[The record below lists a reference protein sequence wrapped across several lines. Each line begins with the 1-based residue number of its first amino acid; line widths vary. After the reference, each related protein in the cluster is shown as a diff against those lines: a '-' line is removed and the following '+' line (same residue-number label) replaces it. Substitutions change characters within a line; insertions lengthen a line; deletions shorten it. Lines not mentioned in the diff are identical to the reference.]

1 MLGVLMQTAAK
12 ILGFAVLSLFAAFV
26 WWAFLPAPPPLPDR
40 FLLMFEPIVML
51 MSGRDVH
58 GAEELLDFWEVW
70 CYVFVFLLL
79 ALATIRSISKVRS
92 RVDSADRGRLA

>member
-1 MLGVLMQTAAK
+1 MKTAAK
-12 ILGFAVLSLFAAFV
+12 ILGFAVLSLLVALV

-58 GAEELLDFWEVW
+58 GAEELLEFWEVW
-70 CYVFVFLLL
+70 SYVFAFLLL
-79 ALATIRSISKVRS
+79 ALAIHITIATVSSKAE
-92 RVDSADRGRLA
+92 SANGGTAP

>member
-1 MLGVLMQTAAK
+1 MLGVLMKAATR
-12 ILGFAVLSLFAAFV
+12 ILAFALLSLLAAFS

-58 GAEELLDFWEVW
+58 GAEELLEFWEVW
-70 CYVFVFLLL
+70 SYVVVFLLL
-79 ALATIRSISKVRS
+79 ALAIYASISTVHSKAE
-92 RVDSADRGRLA
+92 SANGETAP